1 VWRGLTA
8 VIGDFLAGITVA
20 DVIQGGH
27 QPPTDSPLP
36 VVTAQRLQ

>member
-20 DVIQGGH
+20 DVIQGGL
-27 QPPTDSPLP
+27 QPPTEALLP
-36 VVTAQRLQ
+36 MVTAQKL